1 MYYTGY
7 YNPHEKTGSGMIYTQ
22 HRKGRRVGLQVP
34 RDRLAALGL
43 LESFS
48 PRARANQDPLIWVSG
63 RDLAAFLIA
72 AERAGEKVGMMT
84 RILDPSFPEK
94 PIAILGNPTVSDD
107 KGQTPC
113 C

>member
-1 MYYTGY
+1 
-7 YNPHEKTGSGMIYTQ
+7 MIYTQ
-22 HRKGRRVGLQVP
+22 HKKGRRVGLHVP

-43 LESFS
+43 LDRLS
-48 PRARANQDPLIWVSG
+48 PRIRASQDPLIWVWG
-63 RDLAAFLIA
+63 RNLAAFLTA